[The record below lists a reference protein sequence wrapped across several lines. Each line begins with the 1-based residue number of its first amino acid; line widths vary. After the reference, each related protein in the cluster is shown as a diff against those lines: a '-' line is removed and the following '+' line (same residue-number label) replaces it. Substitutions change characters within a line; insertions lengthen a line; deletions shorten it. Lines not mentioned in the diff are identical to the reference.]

1 MNKELLIAKILMLIP
16 VILGIGWGALNFGG
30 VFGLL
35 AGGIIGGAAG
45 ALVVH
50 IYHEFLAAYEKLQE
64 RSKE

>member
-1 MNKELLIAKILMLIP
+1 MNKELLIAKILMIVP
-16 VILGIGWGALNFGG
+16 VILGIGWGANFGG

-45 ALVVH
+45 ALAIH
-50 IYHEFLAAYEKLQE
+50 IYHEALAAYEKLQE